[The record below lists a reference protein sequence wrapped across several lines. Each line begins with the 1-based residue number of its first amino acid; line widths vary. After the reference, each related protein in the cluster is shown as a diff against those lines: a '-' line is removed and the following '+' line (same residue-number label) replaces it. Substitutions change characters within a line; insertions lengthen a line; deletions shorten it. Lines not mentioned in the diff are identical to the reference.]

1 MIQLEDFSAHDA
13 VIKVIGVGGAG
24 GNAINTMISENVHGV
39 EFIAANTDQQALAK
53 NLAPV
58 KFLKLGWVLQPISRF
73 LDLGF
78 RLPLRLSKWT
88 QPFSWAHLGGNG
100 DPVKLGEQ
108 HFQ

>member
-39 EFIAANTDQQALAK
+39 EFIAANTDQQALNK

-58 KFLKLGWVLQPISRF
+58 KIPLVNEIS
-73 LDLGF
+73 
-78 RLPLRLSKWT
+78 
-88 QPFSWAHLGGNG
+88 
-100 DPVKLGEQ
+100 
-108 HFQ
+108 